1 MNVTQRAF
9 DRPRPNLD
17 GKTILITGGTGSFG
31 KALLQRLLSEYDCAR
46 IVVFSRDEQKHVALS
61 REIEAPEHVEIEFYI
76 GDVRDLDRLQEA
88 MAGVD
93 YVVHA
98 AAMKHIHLAEEHPS
112 ECINTNI
119 LGAMNVVKAA
129 YATGV
134 SKVVALSTDKAC
146 SPVNLYGASKLAADK
161 IFVAANQNKSRGK
174 ATFSV
179 VRYGNVV
186 GSVGSVIPFFRK
198 LVAEGAEFIPI
209 TDERMTRFWITMDQ
223 GVNLVLSTLTMMR
236 GAEIFVPKIPSMRIV
251 DLAKAMAPDL
261 PQRHVGIR
269 PGEKLHEVMISS
281 DDALYTYDAGDRYV
295 ILPNY
300 SKQSLPPDIGQP
312 VEDSFTY
319 SSDRNEEWF
328 DIPEFLALIGH

>member
-1 MNVTQRAF
+1 MTQRAF

-31 KALLQRLLSEYDCAR
+31 KALLQRLLSEHECAR

-61 REIEAPEHVEIEFYI
+61 REIEAPENVNVEFFI

-129 YATGV
+129 SATGV

-223 GVNLVLSTLTMMR
+223 GVNLVLSTLSMMR

-251 DLAKAMAPDL
+251 DLAKALAPDL

-328 DIPEFLALIGH
+328 EIPEFLALIGQ